1 MKEIYDWVPY
11 FTKLS
16 EKIADGGPPYL
27 AERAKK
33 VRWRND
39 GKEQAILSYG
49 DDNID
54 PFSFLY
60 TIASKS
66 TTYSSRQTIYPS
78 LSEIFAL
85 PKLTDDDAEHT
96 FVFPTPTA
104 FSLLFHYHGRG
115 NPELL
120 WRLFRQAVTGVD
132 SIAEQDFD
140 AALRTKSI
148 AITKLTQAL
157 FLANPHKF
165 LPLDDKLRPLGITEW
180 PRNPHWADYR
190 RTLAKIRE
198 SFPGC
203 APYDINLFAWLI
215 FDEQLRIHPE
225 RCFQVS
231 ANVEGK
237 PNGKDYWEDFAD
249 QNQVFTGGP
258 KSGIP
263 WNNYRGGELSGGYGL
278 SIPKPGDLM
287 LVRHG
292 EKPRGIGV
300 VLKNDYAEEL
310 SAKSKLHVLWISK
323 TASLG
328 KSLNLPIVGFSRAG
342 DGTIE
347 EFRSVGEYKPSFEL
361 LDRLGRQDE
370 PATERREVRDNDP
383 KPEVMPPPQRHSLN
397 RVLYG
402 PPGTGKTFSA
412 VRHALAIIDGT
423 SVQDTEHNHER
434 FNALRFDPETQTG
447 QIAMV
452 TFHQNYAYE
461 DFVEGIRPVLADEAE
476 SGAKIAYQLRDG
488 IFKRIADAASKR
500 QDDRFVL
507 IIDEINRGNIA
518 KIFGELITLIED
530 SRRRGEE
537 DETVV
542 TLPYSAESFSV
553 PGNLY
558 IIGTM
563 NTADRSIQ
571 LLDTAL
577 RRRFTFVEMM
587 PNPEHD
593 LVPKNVEG
601 VDCRRILKAMN
612 DRITVLMDREHQIGH
627 TYFRKVEDIE
637 QLANAFRNQIFP
649 LLQEYFFD
657 DWGKIRRVLNDN
669 GFVATANAASLL
681 PPEEHSDEDTTIYER
696 LRHDDEKWSD
706 PEKYKAIYATNDS
719 A

>member
-1 MKEIYDWVPY
+1 MKEIYAWVPW
-11 FTKLS
+11 FTELS
-16 EKIADGGPPYL
+16 KKIADGGPAYL

-33 VRWRND
+33 VRWRTD
-39 GKEQAILSYG
+39 EKEQAILNYG

-66 TTYSSRQTIYPS
+66 ITYSSRQTLYPS

-85 PKLTDDDAEHT
+85 PKLMDDDAEHT
-96 FVFPTPTA
+96 FIFPTPNA
-104 FSLLFHYHGRG
+104 FALLFHYHGRG

-132 SIAEQDFD
+132 SVAEQDFD
-140 AALRTKSI
+140 AALGTKSI

-157 FLANPHKF
+157 FLVNPHEF

-180 PRNPHWADYR
+180 PRNPQWADYR

-231 ANVEGK
+231 ANVMGDRR
-237 PNGKDYWEDFAD
+237 DYWKEFES

-263 WNNYRGGELSGGYGL
+263 WDNYRGGELSGGYGL
-278 SIPKPGDLM
+278 SIPEPGDLV
-287 LVRHG
+287 LVRYG
-292 EKPRGIGV
+292 KKPRGIGV
-300 VLKNDYAEEL
+300 VLKNDYAEDL

-328 KSLNLPIVGFSRAG
+328 ESLNLPIVGFSRAG

-347 EFRSVGEYKPSFEL
+347 GFRSIDEYKPSFEL
-361 LDRLGRQDE
+361 LDRLGREPE
-370 PATERREVRDNDP
+370 PATVPPEIRDGDP
-383 KPEVMPPPQRHSLN
+383 KPEVMPPPHRHALN

-412 VRHALAIIDGT
+412 VRHALAIIDGQ

-434 FNALRFDPETQTG
+434 FNALRFDPQTGKG

-476 SGAKIAYQLRDG
+476 SGAKIAYRLRDG
-488 IFKRIADAASKR
+488 IFKRIADAASTR

-530 SRRRGEE
+530 SRRAGED
-537 DETVV
+537 DETEV

-577 RRRFTFVEMM
+577 RRRFIFVEMM
-587 PNPEHD
+587 PSPEHD

-601 VDCRRILKAMN
+601 VDCRKMLKAMN
-612 DRITVLMDREHQIGH
+612 ERITVLMDREHQIGH
-627 TYFRKVEDIE
+627 TYFRKVADIE

-669 GFVATANAASLL
+669 SFVATANAASLL

-706 PEKYKAIYATNDS
+706 PEKYKAIYTTNDS

>member
-1 MKEIYDWVPY
+1 MKEIYDWVPW
-11 FTKLS
+11 FTELS
-16 EKIADGGPPYL
+16 QEIADGGRQYL

-33 VRWRND
+33 IRWSPD
-39 GKEQAILSYG
+39 GKPAQLLAYG
-49 DDNID
+49 DENID

-60 TIASKS
+60 FLS
-66 TTYSSRQTIYPS
+66 TKNVTKPAFPPAFAEV
-78 LSEIFAL
+78 SEVFGLKAA
-85 PKLTDDDAEHT
+85 DWDHAQY
-96 FVFPTPTA
+96 FPTGNRQNA
-104 FSLLFHYHGRG
+104 LFHSGESG
-115 NPELL
+115 NPDVL
-120 WRLFRQAVTGVD
+120 WKLIAGAVRGRQYVRG
-132 SIAEQDFD
+132 EDFES
-140 AALRTKSI
+140 ALRI
-148 AITKLTQAL
+148 PQVGLAKLTQTL
-157 FLANPHKF
+157 FLINPHEF
-165 LPLDDKLRPLGITEW
+165 LPWDQWQTKLGIHDLALKPTWDQYQQGIENVRAAFPNCHPNDINIFSYLQGQKREPLISESSKFFQIASAPEYQGADCWENDFEPNNWVYTLRPNARLDD
-180 PRNPHWADYR
+180 
-190 RTLAKIRE
+190 
-198 SFPGC
+198 
-203 APYDINLFAWLI
+203 APQDS
-215 FDEQLRIHPE
+215 D
-225 RCFQVS
+225 
-231 ANVEGK
+231 K
-237 PNGKDYWEDFAD
+237 
-249 QNQVFTGGP
+249 
-258 KSGIP
+258 
-263 WNNYRGGELSGGYGL
+263 GGESPYPLEE
-278 SIPKPGDLM
+278 PKRGDIV
-287 LVRHG
+287 LVRKCESTKEVHAL
-292 EKPRGIGV
+292 GV
-300 VLKNDYAEEL
+300 VHKNDYAKARVKSSRIHMLWINKSSGQTFTEPKTAEL
-310 SAKSKLHVLWISK
+310 SR
-323 TASLG
+323 
-328 KSLNLPIVGFSRAG
+328 VGFGRFGEWTGVALSR
-342 DGTIE
+342 IE
-347 EFRSVGEYKPSFEL
+347 EYKPTLRL
-361 LDRLGRQDE
+361 LKKLGSS
-370 PATERREVRDNDP
+370 PPNNGGNG
-383 KPEVMPPPQRHSLN
+383 PPPNGSKTEHALN

-412 VRHALAIIDGT
+412 VRHALAIIDGK
-423 SVQDTEHNHER
+423 SVQDTEHDHER

-476 SGAKIAYQLRDG
+476 SGAKIAYRLRDG

-530 SRRRGEE
+530 SRRAGEDDGTE
-537 DETVV
+537 V

-587 PNPEHD
+587 PNAEHD
-593 LVPKNVEG
+593 LVPKNVDG
-601 VDCRRILKAMN
+601 VDCRRMLKAMN
-612 DRITVLMDREHQIGH
+612 ERITVLMDREHQIGH

-649 LLQEYFFD
+649 LVQEYFFD